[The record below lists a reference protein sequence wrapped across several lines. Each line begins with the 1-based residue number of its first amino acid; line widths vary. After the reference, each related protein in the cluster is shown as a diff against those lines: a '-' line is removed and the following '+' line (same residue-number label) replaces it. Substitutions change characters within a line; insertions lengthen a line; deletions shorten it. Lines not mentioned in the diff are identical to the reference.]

1 MQEPYIIGI
10 DTGTGSTKAV
20 SIDQKGNILYVAQQ
34 GYPTYQPQ
42 TNYSEQDP
50 ESIWEA
56 FKTCISQSVAYL
68 GYPPAALSLSSAMH
82 SIIPVDEEGIAL
94 SPMITWADGR
104 SEAIAEGLKAGTDA
118 EFIYQ
123 TTGTPIHA
131 MAPLSKMMWIKQH
144 QPAIYAQTCKFISI
158 KEYFWFKFFG
168 KFEIDY
174 SIASAT
180 GLFDIKNLGWS
191 EKVIHLAGLDSSKL
205 SQPVN
210 TDYQRQDMF
219 PSIAGEIG
227 IPMDTVV
234 FIGASDGCCANLGS
248 AVTDVSSA
256 ALTIG
261 TSAAVRITSAVPVFN
276 LRAMTFNYLLNAD
289 TYVCGGPVNNGGSA
303 VNWAIERFIS
313 NGQPSERDYV
323 RFFEEAAEVPLGA
336 DRLIFL
342 PYLNGER
349 APHWDAAATAA
360 FIGLKPNHTPAHFFR
375 AVLEG
380 ICFALNQVL
389 VTVEESVGQ
398 IRQLHVSGG
407 FINSPVWLQLLAD
420 LTGKRLVLV
429 QSEDASAIGAAI
441 LASRVLF
448 GVSNGLEKAILSR
461 DTGYVEPDPAKHE
474 QYKLFMPVF
483 EKLYQDLKVS
493 MHLLNQIE
501 QG

>member
-10 DTGTGSTKAV
+10 DVGTGSTKAV
-20 SIDQKGNILYVAQQ
+20 SIDQKGNILYVAQE
-34 GYPTYQPQ
+34 GYPTFQPKS
-42 TNYSEQDP
+42 NYSEQEP

-56 FKTCISQSVAYL
+56 FKSCISQSVANL

-82 SIIPVDEEGIAL
+82 SIIPVDEKGKAL
-94 SPMITWADGR
+94 LPLITWADGR
-104 SEAIAEGLKAGTDA
+104 SETIAEALKAGPDA
-118 EFIYQ
+118 EFIYR

-131 MAPLSKMMWIKQH
+131 MAPLSKMIWIKQEE
-144 QPAIYAQTCKFISI
+144 PAIFKQTYKFLSI
-158 KEYFWFKFFG
+158 KEYLWFKLFG
-168 KFEIDY
+168 EFEVDY
-174 SIASAT
+174 AIASAT
-180 GLFDIKNLGWS
+180 GLFDIESLTWS
-191 EKVIHLAGLDSSKL
+191 EKVIQLTGLDPSKL
-205 SQPVN
+205 SRPVN
-210 TDYQRQDMF
+210 TDYQRED
-219 PSIAGEIG
+219 INHVVAAELG
-227 IPMDTVV
+227 IPSVTVV
-234 FIGASDGCCANLGS
+234 VIGASDGCCANLGS
-248 AVTDVSSA
+248 AVTDASSA

-261 TSAAVRITSAVPVFN
+261 TSAAVRITSPLPINNFS
-276 LRAMTFNYLLNAD
+276 AMTFNYLLNAD

-303 VNWAIERFIS
+303 VNWAIEQFIS
-313 NGQPSERDYV
+313 EGKPSEKDYDF
-323 RFFEEAAEVPLGA
+323 FFEEAASVPLGA

-360 FIGLKPNHTPAHFFR
+360 FIGLKPHHTTAHLLR

-407 FINSPVWLQLLAD
+407 FINSPFWLQLLAD

-448 GVSNGLEKAILSR
+448 GSANGLEQAILSR
-461 DTGYVEPDPAKHE
+461 DTDYVEPDPIKHE
-474 QYKLFMPVF
+474 QYRLFMPVF
-483 EKLYQDLKVS
+483 GKLYQDLKVS
-493 MHLLNQIE
+493 MRLLSQINP
-501 QG
+501 